1 MGNLNSNRWIAVI
14 GYIASILS
22 IVQILIFFIMTSMK
36 DPTIKDNIWYLISYQ
51 SAIILCI
58 IALCV
63 ILVNSQVKNEKLVNE
78 SKIFSEERNVVLSEI
93 KEKNQIIQTIAKI
106 NHNLN
111 HQLRQTTAELY
122 RNLFF
127 DEENIDLNLESIE
140 NKFRGFLQTYTTN
153 IKEAFD
159 VFTGDSTCAV
169 YITLIKV
176 NNNSYIAETFYRDS
190 ISYRERTNIDLFYPE
205 YKIEEFTPFKL
216 ILDKRKGIS
225 SFACDDCLKF
235 ENFSDRNENWNK
247 YYNACISVPLRIRE
261 SKKDN
266 QHKYIGFLT
275 VDNKIGKLEN
285 KDSINLL
292 CSYSDLLYTPF
303 SIFIDL
309 KNSELNKINKK

>member
-111 HQLRQTTAELY
+111 HELRQTTGELY
-122 RNLFF
+122 RNLF
-127 DEENIDLNLESIE
+127 LM
-140 NKFRGFLQTYTTN
+140 R
-153 IKEAFD
+153 
-159 VFTGDSTCAV
+159 
-169 YITLIKV
+169 
-176 NNNSYIAETFYRDS
+176 
-190 ISYRERTNIDLFYPE
+190 
-205 YKIEEFTPFKL
+205 KI
-216 ILDKRKGIS
+216 
-225 SFACDDCLKF
+225 
-235 ENFSDRNENWNK
+235 
-247 YYNACISVPLRIRE
+247 
-261 SKKDN
+261 
-266 QHKYIGFLT
+266 
-275 VDNKIGKLEN
+275 
-285 KDSINLL
+285 
-292 CSYSDLLYTPF
+292 
-303 SIFIDL
+303 
-309 KNSELNKINKK
+309 